1 MDDIEGFGPKLKFW
15 RQNRRFS
22 QLDLAQ
28 EAGLSTRHL
37 SFLET
42 GRAGPSREMLM
53 RLVGALAL
61 PLREADALLLA
72 AGFSPAHRSHAASD
86 PYQAIEAPLAML
98 LEGHHPFPAV
108 AIDRYWNIRKANRA
122 VAPLLAG
129 VAPELLA
136 GPINAV
142 RLSLH
147 PGGIL
152 PRILN
157 AYQWREHLLQ
167 RLRQQFRLTAD
178 PALGS
183 LIAEAL
189 AYPAPSKSTHAGGP
203 PTGPVIP
210 MRMRFGDAVLNFIS
224 TTTVFGTPLEVEVS
238 ELAIETF
245 FPADEVTRQALIAM
259 G

>member
-1 MDDIEGFGPKLKFW
+1 MDDITGFGPLLKFW
-15 RQNRRFS
+15 RRNRRLS
-22 QLDLAQ
+22 QLDLAE

-42 GRAGPSREMLM
+42 GRSSPSREMLQK
-53 RLVGALAL
+53 LVGALAL
-61 PLREADALLLA
+61 PLREADALLHA

-86 PYQAIEAPLAML
+86 PYQAIDGPLALL
-98 LEGHHPFPAV
+98 LEGHHPYPAV

-136 GPINAV
+136 GPINAI

-147 PGGIL
+147 PGGL
-152 PRILN
+152 MPRILN
-157 AYQWREHLLQ
+157 AHQWRDHLVL
-167 RLRQQFRLTAD
+167 RLKQQFRLTAD
-178 PALGS
+178 PALAK
-183 LIAEAL
+183 LIEEVL
-189 AYPAPSKSTHAGGP
+189 AYPAPPKSAGTPGP
-203 PTGPVIP
+203 ATGPVIP

-245 FPADEVTRQALIAM
+245 FPADEATRQALIAM